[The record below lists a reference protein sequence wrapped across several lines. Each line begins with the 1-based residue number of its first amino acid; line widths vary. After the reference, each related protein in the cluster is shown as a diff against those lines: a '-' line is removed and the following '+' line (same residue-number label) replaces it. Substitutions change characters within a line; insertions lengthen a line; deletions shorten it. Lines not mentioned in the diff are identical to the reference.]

1 MPDIP
6 AGWLAI
12 ITGIG
17 GAIGAAIAYAVRYVL
32 AGKDTEI
39 KELKAECA
47 AYRARID
54 SMQNESLIA
63 LKETVAVE
71 RKRAETDQRTAAA
84 LETQNSILARFVPS
98 GATS

>member
-32 AGKDTEI
+32 AGKDAEI

-47 AYRARID
+47 AYRLRID
-54 SMQNESLIA
+54 SLQNESHA
-63 LKETVAVE
+63 ATKETLLVE

-84 LETQNSILARFVPS
+84 MEAQTAMLAKLV
-98 GATS
+98 GAT